1 MRRVASI
8 AAIVVVALAAVAA
21 ALAATPAAERDVRNL
36 ATEMERTHPD
46 LFSSTPRRRFRAEA
60 ASLAGRA
67 PTLTRPQLVAGL
79 MRLVALA
86 GPRNGHTA
94 VYPFDAHP
102 RPLRVYP
109 LRLYAFP
116 TGLHVVAAPGH
127 DELVGARVV
136 AIEGATIE
144 RIVEAVRPLVAR
156 DNASSFLD
164 FMPEYVVTEEVLA
177 GLGLTDGGTA
187 RVAFA
192 DGRTVSLDPVAA
204 SSFASVGSVLVPL
217 RRPAAT
223 QPIWLRHPERTQ
235 WLTTIDRGRAIYVGY
250 RMTTEE
256 TWTASRRLLRLAS
269 RPGVR
274 RVIVDARLNHGG
286 DNTTYGALLGAMDE
300 LSKKKAV
307 ALLIGRSTFSAAGNF
322 AADVDALPRVRLVG
336 EASGGAP
343 SQWGDSSIVEISS
356 AGLIA
361 RVATSYQRFGKPSA
375 LTTRPDIAVQ
385 LTVEDFLAGR
395 DPVLQRALALG

>member
-1 MRRVASI
+1 M
-8 AAIVVVALAAVAA
+8 
-21 ALAATPAAERDVRNL
+21 
-36 ATEMERTHPD
+36 
-46 LFSSTPRRRFRAEA
+46 
-60 ASLAGRA
+60 
-67 PTLTRPQLVAGL
+67 
-79 MRLVALA
+79 
-86 GPRNGHTA
+86 RNGHTA

-102 RPLRVYP
+102 RPLHVYP

-136 AIEGATIE
+136 AIESAPIE
-144 RIVEAVRPLVAR
+144 RIVEAVRSLVAR

-187 RVAFA
+187 RIAFA
-192 DGRTVSLDPVAA
+192 DGRSVTLDPVSA
-204 SSFASVGSVLVPL
+204 SSFVSVGSVLAPL

-235 WLTTIDRGRAIYVGY
+235 WLTTRRPRPCGLPRLPDDDGGDLDGVATVASPGRPDPA
-250 RMTTEE
+250 
-256 TWTASRRLLRLAS
+256 
-269 RPGVR
+269 VR
-274 RVIVDARLNHGG
+274 RVVVDARLNHGG

-307 ALLIGRSTFSAAGNF
+307 VLLIGRSTFSAAGNF

-343 SQWGDSSIVEISS
+343 SQWGDSSVVEIPS

-375 LTTRPDIAVQ
+375 LTTRPDMAVQ

-395 DPVLQRALALG
+395 DPVLQRALTLR